1 LLAHKGFTGGLLQLL
16 RPYGES
22 VSGKVTIRDSVG
34 SSKSWEDYA
43 VRFTKLKDGLESSRM
58 PERRSV
64 ETPRQDISGYLDHH
78 FPHSSARLRTGG
90 DVLFIEDD
98 VEKHLAYAEERSEE
112 GEDVQLR
119 DTSNATSPFQL
130 LYLRRLLSGLP
141 MTPHETFS
149 HPVACIMAVSSRH
162 SDPIEEFRQL
172 SAHTSTGI
180 ERLPQWVNN
189 DYLRYYVLIHD
200 EEHDDV
206 SRSTTLYEQMKR
218 HFGLHC
224 HLLRLRSNLCVPTD
238 DGAVQLP
245 DCEWISAAEELSEIQ
260 KRGRFPSLEPV

>member
-1 LLAHKGFTGGLLQLL
+1 M
-16 RPYGES
+16 
-22 VSGKVTIRDSVG
+22 
-34 SSKSWEDYA
+34 
-43 VRFTKLKDGLESSRM
+43 KLKDGLESSRA

-64 ETPRQDISGYLDHH
+64 ETPRQDISGYLDHY

-90 DVLFIEDD
+90 DVLCVEDD
-98 VEKHLAYAEERSEE
+98 VEKHLAYAEEQSEE
-112 GEDVQLR
+112 EDVDDVKLGNIS
-119 DTSNATSPFQL
+119 DTTDSTTSPFHL

-162 SDPIEEFRQL
+162 PDPIEEFRQL
-172 SAHTSTGI
+172 AVNTTTGV

-206 SRSTTLYEQMKR
+206 SRSTTIYEQMKR

-238 DGAVQLP
+238 DGAVRLQA
-245 DCEWISAAEELSEIQ
+245 CEWMSAAEELSEIQ
-260 KRGRFPSLEPV
+260 KRGKFHSRRLFASDVNTE